1 MNKAGSCQQSQQI
14 QLNRNLS
21 LNLNLNLNH
30 NLNHNLNQNQNLY
43 LNQNLSHNL
52 CLSQNQTKIQKQ
64 IPPGPPRGGVG
75 GKKMILQRSYSF
87 AHTNGTGLQKR
98 SPGQAAKIKPVRTV
112 KIKPLLAKET
122 KPARTGKSCS
132 CR

>member
-21 LNLNLNLNH
+21 LNLNLNLN
-30 NLNHNLNQNQNLY
+30 LNHNLY

-64 IPPGPPRGGVG
+64 SPPGPPRGGVG
-75 GKKMILQRSYSF
+75 GRENDPSAEDILLHTQTELGCRS
-87 AHTNGTGLQKR
+87 K
-98 SPGQAAKIKPVRTV
+98 
-112 KIKPLLAKET
+112 
-122 KPARTGKSCS
+122 ARG
-132 CR
+132 RLRR